1 MSNSPSDLNHLLAAL
16 NRLSY
21 DELIHLNHEVVE
33 RIRFMRQASTLMEM
47 TKFRI
52 GDWVEFDADDGR
64 LIVGLAIRVNQK
76 SISVQPAD
84 NPKAT
89 WRVHPARL
97 RKSQQKRNI

>member
-1 MSNSPSDLNHLLAAL
+1 MNNSPSDLNHLLEAIH
-16 NRLSY
+16 RLSY
-21 DELIHLNHEVVE
+21 DELMHLNREVVE
-33 RIRFMRQASTLMEM
+33 RIRFIRQASTLMEM

-52 GDWVEFDADDGR
+52 GDWVEFNADDGR

-89 WRVHPARL
+89 WRVHPSRL
-97 RKSQQKRNI
+97 RKSQTKRNI